1 MAELRRN
8 YETLLS
14 WIRPSSV
21 LENQRDLLPKKEKP
35 CNLNLDL
42 SDLPSARYTVPPKYV
57 DELLNSLTISRS
69 QGDSIPQEHQ
79 CSSNLD
85 LSDLPAT
92 RYTLP
97 PEFVDEFLDDLKVM
111 DVTSL

>member
-14 WIRPSSV
+14 MIQPYSV
-21 LENQRDLLPKKEKP
+21 PQRDLLLKKEKP
-35 CNLNLDL
+35 CNLDL

-57 DELLNSLTISRS
+57 DELLKSLTISRS

-79 CSSNLD
+79 CSPNLD
-85 LSDLPAT
+85 LSDLPT
-92 RYTLP
+92 TWYTLP
-97 PEFVDEFLDDLKVM
+97 LEFVDEFLDDLKVM
-111 DVTSL
+111 DVTCP